1 MDLWQATSDPVQ
13 FGIEME
19 GLEIAQL
26 IHAGASPRGMA
37 MLLKAAKVH
46 AWLMGRDALLP
57 EDLHAVFHETVAH
70 RLVFSSMYEMRRT
83 ELARELTNQILR
95 RVSVP

>member
-1 MDLWQATSDPVQ
+1 MDLWQATVDPSG

-19 GLEIAQL
+19 GLEVEQL

-57 EDLHAVFHETVAH
+57 EDLHAVFHDTIAH
-70 RLVFSSMYEMRRT
+70 RLVFSPMYEMRRT
-83 ELARELTNQILR
+83 VLARELTSQILR
-95 RVSVP
+95 KVAVP